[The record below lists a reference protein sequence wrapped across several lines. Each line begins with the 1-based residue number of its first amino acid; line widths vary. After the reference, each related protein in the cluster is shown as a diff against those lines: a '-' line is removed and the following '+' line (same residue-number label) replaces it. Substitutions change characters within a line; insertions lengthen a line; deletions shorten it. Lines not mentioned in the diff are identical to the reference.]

1 MDSNLESTNPGL
13 KDSNPTNPMASLLL
27 TIDRENE
34 GNYLYGQVQTVPPK
48 VLVFVVYSHERENVL
63 VYFF

>member
-34 GNYLYGQVQTVPPK
+34 GNYLYGQVQTALSK